1 MSEAGGIA
9 FSRLALL
16 SGREGVARLLGAH
29 VAIVG
34 LGAVGSF
41 AAEALARTAVGRLT
55 LIDFDLV
62 GETNLNRQLFALH
75 STLGRP
81 KVEVAAE
88 RLLDINP
95 DLKIDCRQA
104 FYHHDT
110 AVELLEGRDFDF
122 LIDAIDGAAPKLDL
136 IRSCLS
142 REIEFI
148 SSMGAAGRTELG
160 RVEVADLLETS
171 GCPLA
176 RVMRKRLK
184 REGLRPGQVTV
195 VYSPEHITALSRDPE
210 EFASVEREEYYQRGR
225 RRRIQ
230 PSAVF
235 LPGIFG
241 LVAARQA
248 VETILT
254 VKKPVPAESHQSE

>member
-1 MSEAGGIA
+1 MSPASSATA

-16 SGREGVARLLGAH
+16 FGEDGLERLAAAH

-41 AAEALARTAVGRLT
+41 AAEALARTAVGSLT

-62 GETNLNRQLFALH
+62 GATNINRQLFALH
-75 STLGRP
+75 STVGQA
-81 KVEVAAE
+81 KVDVAKA

-95 DLKIDCRQA
+95 HLRIECRQI

-110 AVELLEGRDFDF
+110 AAELLAERNFDF

-136 IRSCLS
+136 IRKCLAMQ
-142 REIEFI
+142 IPFI
-148 SSMGAAGRTELG
+148 SAMGAAGRSQPTL
-160 RVEVADLLETS
+160 VKIADLMATS

-176 RVMRKRLK
+176 RVMRKKLR
-184 REGLRPGQVTV
+184 REGIGKGAVKV
-195 VYSPEHITALSRDPE
+195 VYSPEVIVAESCDPE
-210 EFASVEREEYYQRGR
+210 LFTEDEREEFFQRGR

-235 LPGIFG
+235 MPGVFG
-241 LVAARQA
+241 LMAAQY
-248 VETILT
+248 VVDGIL
-254 VKKPVPAESHQSE
+254 KG